1 MSELFRVSS
10 APHVRAKTSTQ
21 NVMMWVCIA
30 MLPTACFGIVNFG
43 FRALLLI
50 VATVLSCVLSETVYN
65 LIAKKK
71 NTIGDLSAVV
81 TGMILALNMPVTLPI
96 WMAVLGGVFAI
107 VVVKMLF
114 GGLGQNFMNP
124 ALAGR
129 CFLLIAFTSEMSNF
143 VTDTYTGATPLAML
157 KKQNGL
163 VALADSIP
171 ESAMARLLDT
181 SDIANLFIGFHG
193 GTIGETSAVCLLIG
207 AAILVVTK
215 VISLRIP
222 VAYLGSFAILT
233 FLFGSRGVATGEVLE
248 SLSTGA
254 TTVDALLTS
263 ALLFTL
269 VHLLSGGIMF
279 GAFFMAT
286 DYATSPITKNGQIL
300 FGICCGVITFLFRNI
315 GGTPE
320 GVSYA
325 IILSN
330 LLVPLIEKITIPR
343 AFGVVKVKKEGK

>member
-21 NVMMWVCIA
+21 NVMMWVIIA
-30 MLPTACFGIVNFG
+30 MLPTACFGIYNFG

-50 VATVLSCVLSETVYN
+50 VATVLSCVLSETVFN

-71 NTIGDLSAVV
+71 NTISDLSAVV

-129 CFLLIAFTSEMSNF
+129 CFLLISFTSEMSNF
-143 VTDTYTGATPLAML
+143 VTDTYTAATPLAEL
-157 KKQNGL
+157 K
-163 VALADSIP
+163 A
-171 ESAMARLLDT
+171 T
-181 SDIANLFIGFHG
+181 SGIIAPWNNYQLMDMFIGTTP
-193 GTIGETSAVCLLIG
+193 GTIGETSTVALLIG

-222 VAYLGSFAILT
+222 VSYLGSFAVLM
-233 FLFGSRGVATGEVLE
+233 FFFGDRQFSIAEVA
-248 SLSTGA
+248 SGA
-254 TTVDALLTS
+254 ADFGT
-263 ALLFTL
+263 LFTQASTYTL
-269 VHLLSGGIMF
+269 AQLMCGGIMF

-286 DYATSPITKNGQIL
+286 DYATSPITKKGQIL
-300 FGICCGVITFLFRNI
+300 FGICCGVITFLFRTI

-330 LLVPLIEKITIPR
+330 LLVPLIEKITVPR

>member
-30 MLPTACFGIVNFG
+30 MIPTACFGIVNFG

-50 VATVLSCVLSETVYN
+50 VATVLSCVASETVYN

-143 VTDTYTGATPLAML
+143 VTDTYTSATPLAEL
-157 KKQNGL
+157 KSTGGIIAPWNNYQL
-163 VALADSIP
+163 VD
-171 ESAMARLLDT
+171 M
-181 SDIANLFIGFHG
+181 FIGNTP

-207 AAILVVTK
+207 GAILVAMK
-215 VISLRIP
+215 IISLRIP
-222 VAYLGSFAILT
+222 VAYLGSFAVLM
-233 FLFGSRGVATGEVLE
+233 FLFGQKAFDPTYVLAQ
-248 SLSTGA
+248 LMA
-254 TTVDALLTS
+254 
-263 ALLFTL
+263 
-269 VHLLSGGIMF
+269 GGIMF
-279 GAFFMAT
+279 GACFMAT
-286 DYATSPITKNGQIL
+286 DYATTPITKNGQIL
-300 FGICCGVITFLFRNI
+300 FGICCGVLTFLFRTI

>member
-30 MLPTACFGIVNFG
+30 MLPTACFGIYNFG
-43 FRALLLI
+43 VRALLLI
-50 VATVLSCVLSETVYN
+50 VATVLSCVASETVYN

-157 KKQNGL
+157 KSQGGAVVTFVKQNMPGMI
-163 VALADSIP
+163 DIFDI
-171 ESAMARLLDT
+171 ESM
-181 SDIANLFIGFHG
+181 FIGTHG
-193 GTIGETSAVCLLIG
+193 GTIGETSALCLLIG
-207 AAILVVTK
+207 AAILVATK
-215 VISLRIP
+215 VISVRIP
-222 VAYLGSFAILT
+222 FAYLGSFAVLM
-233 FLFGSRGVATGEVLE
+233 FLFGDRGFTAADVAAK
-248 SLSTGA
+248 LSAGT
-254 TTVDALLTS
+254 TTVEEVAYGAFLYVIVQLLG
-263 ALLFTL
+263 
-269 VHLLSGGIMF
+269 GGIMF
-279 GAFFMAT
+279 GAWFMAT
-286 DYATSPITKNGQIL
+286 DYATSPITKKGQIL
-300 FGICCGVITFLFRNI
+300 FGICCGVLTFLFRTI

-330 LLVPLIEKITIPR
+330 LLVPLIEKITVPR

>member
-21 NVMMWVCIA
+21 NVMLWVIIA
-30 MLPTACFGIVNFG
+30 MLPTACFGIYNFG
-43 FRALLLI
+43 VRALLLI
-50 VATVLSCVLSETVYN
+50 IATVLSCVASETVYN

-96 WMAVLGGVFAI
+96 WMAVIGGVFAI

-143 VTDTYTGATPLAML
+143 VTDTYTGATPLSQL
-157 KKQNGL
+157 KAQAG
-163 VALADSIP
+163 VIPTFALP
-171 ESAMARLLDT
+171 TKLDIT
-181 SDIANLFIGFHG
+181 DLSNIFLGFHG
-193 GTIGETSAVCLLIG
+193 GTIGETSTLCLLIG
-207 AAILVVTK
+207 AAILVATR

-222 VAYLGSFAILT
+222 VAYLGSFAVLM
-233 FLFGSRGVATGEVLE
+233 FLFGAKSFDPTFVLVQ
-248 SLSTGA
+248 LMT
-254 TTVDALLTS
+254 
-263 ALLFTL
+263 
-269 VHLLSGGIMF
+269 GGIMF
-279 GAFFMAT
+279 GAWFMAT
-286 DYATSPITKNGQIL
+286 DYATTPITKRGQIL
-300 FGICCGVITFLFRNI
+300 FGICCGVLTFLFRTI

-330 LLVPLIEKITIPR
+330 LFVPLIEKITIPR
-343 AFGVVKVKKEGK
+343 AFGVVKAKKGGK

>member
-21 NVMMWVCIA
+21 NVMLWVIIA
-30 MLPTACFGIVNFG
+30 MLPTACFGIYNFG

-50 VATVLSCVLSETVYN
+50 VATVLSCVASETVYN

-96 WMAVLGGVFAI
+96 WMAVIGGVFAI

-143 VTDTYTGATPLAML
+143 VTDTYTAATPLAEL
-157 KKQNGL
+157 KSTGGIIAPWNNYQL
-163 VALADSIP
+163 VD
-171 ESAMARLLDT
+171 M
-181 SDIANLFIGFHG
+181 FIGKTP

-207 AAILVVTK
+207 GAILVATK

-222 VAYLGSFAILT
+222 VAYLGSFAVLM
-233 FLFGSRGVATGEVLE
+233 FLFGQRAFDPTYVAAQLM
-248 SLSTGA
+248 A
-254 TTVDALLTS
+254 
-263 ALLFTL
+263 
-269 VHLLSGGIMF
+269 GGIMF
-279 GAFFMAT
+279 GAWFMAT
-286 DYATSPITKNGQIL
+286 DYATTPITKNGQIL
-300 FGICCGVITFLFRNI
+300 FGICCGVLTFLFRTI

-330 LLVPLIEKITIPR
+330 LFVPLIEKITIPR

>member
-21 NVMMWVCIA
+21 NVMLWVIIA
-30 MLPTACFGIVNFG
+30 MIPTAGFGIVNFG

-50 VATVLSCVLSETVYN
+50 VATVLSCVASETVFN
-65 LIAKKK
+65 LIVKKK

-96 WMAVLGGVFAI
+96 WMAVIGGVFAI

-129 CFLLIAFTSEMSNF
+129 CFLLLSFTSEMNNF
-143 VTDTYTGATPLAML
+143 ATDTYTKATPLVE
-157 KKQNGL
+157 L
-163 VALADSIP
+163 VKTKGIVAPFNEYQLMD
-171 ESAMARLLDT
+171 M
-181 SDIANLFIGFHG
+181 FIGTTP
-193 GTIGETSAVCLLIG
+193 GTIGETSAAALLIG
-207 AAILVVTK
+207 AAILVVAK

-222 VAYLGSFAILT
+222 VAYLGSFAVLM
-233 FLFGSRGVATGEVLE
+233 FFFGEKNFSIAEITSGTADVNT
-248 SLSTGA
+248 
-254 TTVDALLTS
+254 LLTQ
-263 ALLFTL
+263 AGTYTLAQLLC
-269 VHLLSGGIMF
+269 GGIMF

-286 DYATSPITKNGQIL
+286 DYATSPITKKGQIL
-300 FGICCGVITFLFRNI
+300 FGICCGVLTYLFRTI

-325 IILSN
+325 IIISN
-330 LLVPLIEKITIPR
+330 LFVPLIEKVTLPKP
-343 AFGVVKVKKEGK
+343 FGKGGEK

>member
-1 MSELFRVSS
+1 MSELFHVSS

-30 MLPTACFGIVNFG
+30 MIPTACFGIYNFG

-50 VATVLSCVLSETVYN
+50 VATVLSCVVSETVYN

-81 TGMILALNMPVTLPI
+81 TGMILALNMPVTLPV
-96 WMAVLGGVFAI
+96 WMAVIGGVFAI

-143 VTDTYTGATPLAML
+143 VTDTYTSATPLAEL
-157 KKQNGL
+157 KATNG
-163 VALADSIP
+163 I
-171 ESAMARLLDT
+171 
-181 SDIANLFIGFHG
+181 IAPWNNYQLMDMFLGTTP
-193 GTIGETSAVCLLIG
+193 GTIGETSVVALLIG
-207 AAILVVTK
+207 AAILVSTK

-222 VAYLGSFAILT
+222 VSYLGSFAVLM
-233 FLFGSRGVATGEVLE
+233 FFFGDREFSIAEVAAGASDIGTLAANAGVY
-248 SLSTGA
+248 
-254 TTVDALLTS
+254 
-263 ALLFTL
+263 TL
-269 VHLLSGGIMF
+269 AQLMCGGIMF

-286 DYATSPITKNGQIL
+286 DYATSPITKKGQIL
-300 FGICCGVITFLFRNI
+300 YGICCGVLTFLFRTI
-315 GGTPE
+315 GAAPE

-343 AFGVVKVKKEGK
+343 AFGVPKAKKEGK

>member
-1 MSELFRVSS
+1 MSELFHVSS

-21 NVMMWVCIA
+21 NVMLWVIIA
-30 MLPTACFGIVNFG
+30 MLPTACFGIWNFG

-50 VATVLSCVLSETVYN
+50 VATVLSCVLSETVFN
-65 LIAKKK
+65 LIVKKK

-143 VTDTYTGATPLAML
+143 VCDAYTAATPLAEL
-157 KKQNGL
+157 KSTGGIIAPWNNYQL
-163 VALADSIP
+163 VD
-171 ESAMARLLDT
+171 M
-181 SDIANLFIGFHG
+181 FIGTTP
-193 GTIGETSAVCLLIG
+193 GTIGETSALCLLIG
-207 AAILVVTK
+207 GAILVAMK
-215 VISLRIP
+215 IISLRIP
-222 VAYLGSFAILT
+222 VAYLGSFAVLM
-233 FLFGSRGVATGEVLE
+233 FLFGQRAFDPTYVAAQLM
-248 SLSTGA
+248 A
-254 TTVDALLTS
+254 
-263 ALLFTL
+263 
-269 VHLLSGGIMF
+269 GGIMF
-279 GAFFMAT
+279 GAWFMAT
-286 DYATSPITKNGQIL
+286 DYATTPITKNGQIL
-300 FGICCGVITFLFRNI
+300 FGICCGVLTFLFRTI

>member
-1 MSELFRVSS
+1 MSELFHVSS

-21 NVMMWVCIA
+21 NVMMWVIIA
-30 MLPTACFGIVNFG
+30 LLPTACFGIWNFG

-50 VATVLSCVLSETVYN
+50 VATVLSCVVSETVYN

-81 TGMILALNMPVTLPI
+81 TGMILALNMPVTFPV
-96 WMAVLGGVFAI
+96 WMAVIGGVFAI

-124 ALAGR
+124 ALGAR
-129 CFLLIAFTSEMSNF
+129 CFLLIAFTSDMSNF
-143 VTDTYTGATPLAML
+143 VTDAYTSATPLAEL
-157 KKQNGL
+157 KATNG
-163 VALADSIP
+163 I
-171 ESAMARLLDT
+171 
-181 SDIANLFIGFHG
+181 IAPWNNYQLMDMFLGTTP
-193 GTIGETSAVCLLIG
+193 GTIGETSVLCLLIG
-207 AAILVVTK
+207 AAILVAVK

-222 VAYLGSFAILT
+222 LAYLGSFAVLM
-233 FLFGSRGVATGEVLE
+233 FFFGDRGMTISEVAASG
-248 SLSTGA
+248 
-254 TTVDALLTS
+254 VDFGTLLTNAS
-263 ALLFTL
+263 TYTL
-269 VHLLSGGIMF
+269 AQLMCGGIMF

-286 DYATSPITKNGQIL
+286 DYATTPITKKGQIL
-300 FGICCGVITFLFRNI
+300 FGICCGVLTFLFRTI

-330 LLVPLIEKITIPR
+330 LMVPLIEKITIPR
-343 AFGVVKVKKEGK
+343 AFGVVKAKKEGK

>member
-1 MSELFRVSS
+1 MSELLRVSS

-21 NVMMWVCIA
+21 NVMLWVCIA
-30 MLPTACFGIVNFG
+30 MLPTACFGIYNFG

-50 VATVLSCVLSETVYN
+50 IATVLSCVASETVYN

-143 VTDTYTGATPLAML
+143 VTDTYTAATPLAEL
-157 KKQNGL
+157 KSTNG
-163 VALADSIP
+163 I
-171 ESAMARLLDT
+171 
-181 SDIANLFIGFHG
+181 IAPWNNYQLMDMFIGKTP
-193 GTIGETSAVCLLIG
+193 GTIGETSALCLLIG
-207 AAILVVTK
+207 GAILVAMK
-215 VISLRIP
+215 IISLRIP
-222 VAYLGSFAILT
+222 VAYLGSFAVLM
-233 FLFGSRGVATGEVLE
+233 FVFGPNAFDV
-248 SLSTGA
+248 
-254 TTVDALLTS
+254 
-263 ALLFTL
+263 TL
-269 VHLLSGGIMF
+269 VLAQLMAGGIMF
-279 GAFFMAT
+279 GAWFMAT
-286 DYATSPITKNGQIL
+286 DYATTPITKNGQIL
-300 FGICCGVITFLFRNI
+300 FGICCGVITFLFRTI

-343 AFGVVKVKKEGK
+343 AFGVPKAQKGGK

>member
-21 NVMMWVCIA
+21 NVMLWVIIA

-50 VATVLSCVLSETVYN
+50 VATVLSCVASETVYN

-143 VTDTYTGATPLAML
+143 VTDTYTSATPLAEL
-157 KKQNGL
+157 KSTGGIIAPWNNYQL
-163 VALADSIP
+163 VDMFFGNTP
-171 ESAMARLLDT
+171 
-181 SDIANLFIGFHG
+181 

-207 AAILVVTK
+207 GAILVAMK
-215 VISLRIP
+215 IISLRIP
-222 VAYLGSFAILT
+222 VAYLGSFAVLM
-233 FLFGSRGVATGEVLE
+233 FLFGQKAFDPTYVLAQ
-248 SLSTGA
+248 LMA
-254 TTVDALLTS
+254 
-263 ALLFTL
+263 
-269 VHLLSGGIMF
+269 GGIMF
-279 GAFFMAT
+279 GAWFMAT
-286 DYATSPITKNGQIL
+286 DYATTPITKNGQIL
-300 FGICCGVITFLFRNI
+300 FGICCGVLTFLFRTI

>member
-1 MSELFRVSS
+1 MSELLHVSS

-21 NVMMWVCIA
+21 NVMLWVVIA
-30 MLPTACFGIVNFG
+30 LLPTACFGIVNFG

-50 VATVLSCVLSETVYN
+50 AATVLSCVVSETVYN

-81 TGMILALNMPVTLPI
+81 TGMILALNMPVTLPV

-143 VTDTYTGATPLAML
+143 VTDTYSGATPLSQL
-157 KKQNGL
+157 KSQGG
-163 VALADSIP
+163 VIP
-171 ESAMARLLDT
+171 DYAVDKLLDVT
-181 SDIANLFIGFHG
+181 DISNLFIGFHG
-193 GTIGETSAVCLLIG
+193 GTIGETSALCLLIG
-207 AAILVVTK
+207 AAIMVAMKIITV
-215 VISLRIP
+215 RIP
-222 VAYLGSFAILT
+222 VAYLGSFAALM
-233 FLFGSRGVATGEVLE
+233 FLFGTKGLVSGAG
-248 SLSTGA
+248 LSA
-254 TTVDALLTS
+254 ALLY
-263 ALLFTL
+263 TL
-269 VHLLSGGIMF
+269 VQLLSGGIMF

-286 DYATSPITKNGQIL
+286 DYATTPITKNGQIV
-300 FGICCGVITFLFRNI
+300 FGICCGVITFLFRTI

-330 LLVPLIEKITIPR
+330 LMVPLIEKVTIPR
-343 AFGVVKVKKEGK
+343 AFGVVKANKEGK

>member
-21 NVMMWVCIA
+21 NVMLWVIIA
-30 MLPTACFGIVNFG
+30 MLPTACFGIWNFG

-50 VATVLSCVLSETVYN
+50 VATVLSCVVSETVYN

-96 WMAVLGGVFAI
+96 WMAVIGGVFAI

-143 VTDTYTGATPLAML
+143 VTDAYSGATPLAQL
-157 KKQNGL
+157 KSQKG
-163 VALADSIP
+163 VIFTYASDKF
-171 ESAMARLLDT
+171 LDT
-181 SDIANLFIGFHG
+181 TDFATLFIGTHG
-193 GTIGETSAVCLLIG
+193 GTIGETSALCLLIG
-207 AAILVVTK
+207 GLILVATK

-222 VAYLGSFAILT
+222 LAYLGSFSVLML
-233 FLFGSRGVATGEVLE
+233 LFGTRGVATAEVVEKLA
-248 SLSTGA
+248 TGA
-254 TTVDALLTS
+254 ITFDALITG
-263 ALLFTL
+263 ALMFVL

-279 GAFFMAT
+279 GAWFMAT
-286 DYATSPITKNGQIL
+286 DYATTPITKNGQIL

-330 LLVPLIEKITIPR
+330 LLVPLIEKITVPR

>member
-21 NVMMWVCIA
+21 NVMLWVIIA

-50 VATVLSCVLSETVYN
+50 VATVLSCVASETVYN

-71 NTIGDLSAVV
+71 NTISDLSAVV

-143 VTDTYTGATPLAML
+143 VTDTYTAATPLAEL
-157 KKQNGL
+157 KSTGG
-163 VALADSIP
+163 I
-171 ESAMARLLDT
+171 
-181 SDIANLFIGFHG
+181 IAPWNNYQLMDMFIGKTP
-193 GTIGETSAVCLLIG
+193 GTIGETSALCLLIG
-207 AAILVVTK
+207 GAILVVTK

-222 VAYLGSFAILT
+222 VAYLGSFAVLM
-233 FLFGSRGVATGEVLE
+233 FLFGQRAFDPTYVAAQLM
-248 SLSTGA
+248 A
-254 TTVDALLTS
+254 
-263 ALLFTL
+263 
-269 VHLLSGGIMF
+269 GGIMF
-279 GAFFMAT
+279 GAWFMAT
-286 DYATSPITKNGQIL
+286 DYATTPITKNGQIL
-300 FGICCGVITFLFRNI
+300 FGICCGVLTFLFRTI